1 MPTYNKLVRDKILDI
16 IESKGQIAKYMQ
28 LEEREYHQELKRK
41 LQEEVNEYMAAE
53 DSENAFEELADILE
67 VIHALASVN
76 GQTMSFLNEKRK
88 RKRAERG
95 GFENR
100 IMLIEVEDK

>member
-16 IESKGQIAKYMQ
+16 IKSKGQIAKYRQ

-41 LQEEVNEYMAAE
+41 LQEEVNEYLTAE
-53 DSENAFEELADILE
+53 DNHKAIEELADILE
-67 VIHALASVN
+67 VIYALASVN
-76 GQTMSFLNEKRK
+76 GHTMSFLNETCN

-100 IMLIEVEDK
+100 ILLIEVENK